1 MKTDNKKSFNLYQ
14 RLINLGYYNAY
25 DDIASFY
32 ENGYYV
38 EKDPNKAIEYYTKAY
53 DLKCESS
60 FTCGNIASI
69 YLNDF
74 DTPNYTKALE
84 WYKKA
89 TERQIDWYA
98 CTKIGE
104 FYEKGLGVK
113 KDLKEALKWYKKGLD
128 DGDKKEQENI
138 DRVKKLLNK

>member
-38 EKDPNKAIEYYTKAY
+38 EKDPNKAIEYYIKAY
-53 DLKCESS
+53 DLKCDTYS
-60 FTCGNIASI
+60 TCTDIAKI
-69 YLNDF
+69 YLYDF
-74 DTPNYTKALE
+74 DKPYYTKALE
-84 WYKKA
+84 WYKKSA
-89 TERQIDWYA
+89 ERNNNWYSFSQLG
-98 CTKIGE
+98 K
-104 FYEKGLGVK
+104 FYEEGLGVK

-138 DRVKKLLNK
+138 DRVKKILNK